1 MSIYGSSVKK
11 PITTLMIF
19 IAVTVFGLYS
29 VSRLPVDLYPEI
41 EFPAITVLT
50 TYPGASA
57 QDIEINVTET
67 IEDALNTVDDL
78 KEITSTSRDNL
89 SIVTLEFEFETDL
102 SEAANN
108 VRDAISTISRTLPD
122 EVDDPVIFKFNTS
135 MFPIQMFAIT
145 ADESYEGLEKILEE
159 KLINPLNRVDGIG
172 SIRVIGAPRREVA
185 IELDPHRLE
194 AYNMTVEQIGGILA
208 AENMN
213 LPTGNIEMGMIDYP
227 LRVEGEFKSSDF
239 IKDIVIGN
247 INGQAIYLKDVA
259 TVRDSIRDMSIDEK
273 INGKKGVRMMV
284 MKQSGANTVNIS
296 NELNKRMEVLKKSL
310 PSDVEISVIFDSS
323 EFISGS
329 INNLSTTLMY
339 ALIFV
344 VLVVLFFLGRWRAT
358 FIIVLTIP
366 ISLIVAFIYLQISG
380 NSINIISLSALSIAI
395 GMVVDDAIVV
405 LENITKH
412 IERGSSPREAAIY
425 ATNEVWLAVIVTT
438 LTVVAV
444 FFPMTLITGLTG
456 VMFRQLGWIVTIT
469 VTTSTLVAITL
480 TPMLSSKLLRLKTSK
495 KNPGRFSY
503 DRLILPWLE
512 KLDKFYENTL
522 RWSLYHKKVIILGA
536 LGIFVFSIL
545 LATNLQLEF
554 MPQSDEGRFTIAVEL
569 KSGTRVDQSIEIA
582 RKVDQILWDKFP
594 EINLVATSAGA
605 DDQGGFMS
613 MFMATGSN
621 VINYNVRL
629 SDQKERERSIWDI
642 EEAVRTELSQIPEI
656 IEYTVQSGSSGM
668 MGGNNVDVEIY
679 GYDINLTTRLA
690 NQLADSIRTI
700 AGAREVSISR
710 EDEKPE
716 LRVELDREKLAANG
730 LNTASVSTAL
740 YNRIE
745 GLTATKYRE
754 SGEEY
759 DIVIRFKEEFRN
771 SIQDLENISL
781 QNSYG
786 QFIRL
791 GEIGEVVEYYSPP
804 NIERK
809 RRERLVKVSATP
821 YKISLG
827 VLAEQIQQKINQ
839 IELPREVMVEV
850 GGAYEDQQEGFM
862 DLGLLL
868 MLSLVLVYLVMASQ
882 FESLKMPF
890 IIMFSIPFAFSG
902 VIFALFITNTT
913 LSIIAGLG
921 AVMLIGIVVK
931 NAIVLVDYINLMRDR
946 GFELDEAIT
955 LSGRSRLRPVLMTA
969 FTTILG
975 MLPLALSTGDGSEI
989 WSPMGISVIGGL
1001 IASTVITMV
1010 IVPVI
1015 YKLFATHGERDK
1027 QKQVRAQFS
1036 FLNGQH

>member
-1 MSIYGSSVKK
+1 
-11 PITTLMIF
+11 MIF
-19 IAVTVFGLYS
+19 ISVVVFGLYS

-57 QDIEINVTET
+57 QDIEINVTEP

-108 VRDAISTISRTLPD
+108 VRDAISTVSRTLPD
-122 EVDDPVIFKFNTS
+122 EVDDPIIFKFNTS

-159 KLINPLNRVDGIG
+159 KLINPLNRVEGIG
-172 SIRVIGAPRREVA
+172 SIRIIGAPKREVA
-185 IELDPHRLE
+185 IELDPYRLE
-194 AYNMTVEQIGGILA
+194 AYNMTVEQIGNILA

-213 LPTGNIEMGMIDYP
+213 LPTGNIEMGMIDYS

-247 INGQAIYLKDVA
+247 TNGQAIYLKDVA
-259 TVRDSIRDMSIDEK
+259 TVRDSIRDMTMDEK
-273 INGKKGVRMMV
+273 INGKNGVRMMV

-296 NELNKRMEVLKKSL
+296 NELNKRMKVLKKSL
-310 PSDVEISVIFDSS
+310 PSDVDISVIFDSS

-444 FFPMTLITGLTG
+444 FFPMTMITGLTG

-480 TPMLSSKLLRLKTSK
+480 TPMLSSKLLRLRTKKKT
-495 KNPGRFSY
+495 PGRFSY
-503 DRLILPWLE
+503 DRIVLPWLDR
-512 KLDKFYENTL
+512 LDTFYEYTL
-522 RWSLYHKKVIILGA
+522 RWSLYHKKVIILGS
-536 LGIFVFSIL
+536 LGIFVLSIL
-545 LATNLQLEF
+545 LATNLQSEF

-582 RKVDQILWDKFP
+582 RKVDQILWNKFP
-594 EINLVATSAGA
+594 EIDLIATSAGA

-629 SDQKERERSIWDI
+629 VDQKERERSVWDI
-642 EEAVRTELSQIPEI
+642 EEAVRKELSQIPEI

-781 QNSYG
+781 QNSFG

-946 GFELDEAIT
+946 GYELDKAIT
-955 LSGRSRLRPVLMTA
+955 LSGKSRLRPVLMTA
-969 FTTILG
+969 FTTVLG

-1001 IASTVITMV
+1001 VASTIITMV
-1010 IVPVI
+1010 IVPVG
-1015 YKLFATHGERDK
+1015 YKLLATHGERDK
-1027 QKQVRAQFS
+1027 QKQVRMQFS
-1036 FLNGQH
+1036 FLNDKTN

>member
-11 PITTLMIF
+11 PITTLMLF
-19 IAVTVFGLYS
+19 IAVIVFGLYS

-57 QDIEINVTET
+57 QDIEINVTEP

-108 VRDAISTISRTLPD
+108 VRDAISTVSRTLPD

-172 SIRVIGAPRREVA
+172 SIQVIGAPQREVA

-194 AYNMTVEQIGGILA
+194 AYNMTVEQIGNILA

-239 IKDIVIGN
+239 IRDIVIGN

-259 TVRDSIRDMSIDEK
+259 TVRDSIRDMTMDEK
-273 INGKKGVRMMV
+273 INGKNGVRMMV

-296 NELNKRMEVLKKSL
+296 KELNKRMEVLKNSL

-444 FFPMTLITGLTG
+444 FFPMTMITGLTG

-480 TPMLSSKLLRLKTSK
+480 TPMLSSKLLRLRTKKKT
-495 KNPGRFSY
+495 PGRFSY
-503 DRLILPWLE
+503 DRLILPWLDR
-512 KLDKFYENTL
+512 LDTFYEYTL
-522 RWSLYHKKVIILGA
+522 RWSLYHKKVIILGSM
-536 LGIFVFSIL
+536 GIFVLSIL
-545 LATNLQLEF
+545 LATNLQSEF

-582 RKVDQILWDKFP
+582 RQVDQILWDKFP
-594 EINLVATSAGA
+594 EIDLIATSAGA

-629 SDQKERERSIWDI
+629 VDQKERERSVWDI
-642 EEAVRTELSQIPEI
+642 EEAVRKELSQIPEI

-781 QNSYG
+781 QNSLG

-955 LSGRSRLRPVLMTA
+955 QSGRSRLRPVLMTA

-1015 YKLFATHGERDK
+1015 YKMFATRGERDK

-1036 FLNGQH
+1036 FLNE

>member
-1 MSIYGSSVKK
+1 
-11 PITTLMIF
+11 
-19 IAVTVFGLYS
+19 
-29 VSRLPVDLYPEI
+29 
-41 EFPAITVLT
+41 VLT

-57 QDIEINVTET
+57 QDIEINVTEP

-78 KEITSTSRDNL
+78 KEISSTSRDNL

-108 VRDAISTISRTLPD
+108 VRDAISTVSRTLPD
-122 EVDDPVIFKFNTS
+122 EVDDPVIFKFNAS

-159 KLINPLNRVDGIG
+159 KLINPLNRVEGIG
-172 SIRVIGAPRREVA
+172 SIRIIGAPKREVA
-185 IELDPHRLE
+185 IELDPYRLE
-194 AYNMTVEQIGGILA
+194 AYNMTVEQIGNFLA

-213 LPTGNIEMGMIDYP
+213 LPTGNIEMGMIDYS

-247 INGQAIYLKDVA
+247 TNGQAIYLKDVA
-259 TVRDSIRDMSIDEK
+259 TVRDSIRDMTMDEK
-273 INGKKGVRMMV
+273 INGKNGVRMMV

-296 NELNKRMEVLKKSL
+296 NELNKRIKVLKKSL
-310 PSDVEISVIFDSS
+310 PSDVDISVIFDSS

-444 FFPMTLITGLTG
+444 FFPMTMITGLTG

-480 TPMLSSKLLRLKTSK
+480 TPMLSSKLLRLRTKKKT
-495 KNPGRFSY
+495 PGRFSY
-503 DRLILPWLE
+503 DRLILPWLDR
-512 KLDKFYENTL
+512 LDTFYEYTL
-522 RWSLYHKKVIILGA
+522 RWSLYHKKVIILGS
-536 LGIFVFSIL
+536 LGIFVLSIL
-545 LATNLQLEF
+545 LATNLQSEF

-582 RKVDQILWDKFP
+582 RKVDQILWNKFP
-594 EINLVATSAGA
+594 EIDLIATSAGA

-629 SDQKERERSIWDI
+629 VDQKERERSVWDI
-642 EEAVRTELSQIPEI
+642 EEAVRKELAKIPEI
-656 IEYTVQSGSSGM
+656 IEYKVQSGMSGM
-668 MGGNNVDVEIY
+668 MGGNNVEVEIY
-679 GYDINLTTRLA
+679 GYDINMTTQLA
-690 NQLADSIRTI
+690 NQLSDSINKI
-700 AGAREVSISR
+700 AGAREVAISR

-730 LNTASVSTAL
+730 LNTAMVSTAL
-740 YNRIE
+740 YNRVE

-754 SGEEY
+754 TGEEY
-759 DIVIRFKEEFRN
+759 DVVIRFKEEFRN
-771 SIQDLENISL
+771 SIQDIENIAL
-781 QNSYG
+781 RNSSG
-786 QFIRL
+786 HFIKL
-791 GEIGEVVEYYSPP
+791 GELGKVVEYYSPP

-839 IELPREVMVEV
+839 IELPQDVMVEV

-862 DLGLLL
+862 DLGQLLI
-868 MLSLVLVYLVMASQ
+868 LSLVLVYLVMASQ

-946 GFELDEAIT
+946 GYELDKAIT
-955 LSGRSRLRPVLMTA
+955 LSGKSRLRPVLMTA
-969 FTTILG
+969 FTTVLG

-1001 IASTVITMV
+1001 VASTIITMV
-1010 IVPVI
+1010 IVPVG
-1015 YKLFATHGERDK
+1015 YKLLATHGERDK
-1027 QKQVRAQFS
+1027 QKQVRMQFS
-1036 FLNGQH
+1036 FLNDKTN

>member
-19 IAVTVFGLYS
+19 IAVIVFGLYS

-57 QDIEINVTET
+57 QDIEINVTEP
-67 IEDALNTVDDL
+67 IEDALNVVDDL

-108 VRDAISTISRTLPD
+108 VRDAISTVDRTLPE
-122 EVDDPVIFKFNTS
+122 EVDDPIIFKFNTS

-145 ADESYEGLEKILEE
+145 ADQSYEGLEKILEE

-172 SIRVIGAPRREVA
+172 SIQVIGAPKREVA
-185 IELDPHRLE
+185 IELDPRRLE
-194 AYNMTVEQIGGILA
+194 AYNMTVEQIGNILA

-239 IKDIVIGN
+239 IRDIVIGN

-259 TVRDSIRDMSIDEK
+259 TVRDSIRDMTMDEK
-273 INGKKGVRMMV
+273 INSKNGVRMMV
-284 MKQSGANTVNIS
+284 MKQSGANTVKIS
-296 NELNKRMEVLKKSL
+296 KELNERMAELKKSL
-310 PSDVEISVIFDSS
+310 PSDVEVSVIFDSS
-323 EFISGS
+323 DFISGS
-329 INNLSTTLMY
+329 INNLSQTLIF

-358 FIIVLTIP
+358 FIIILTIP
-366 ISLIVAFIYLQISG
+366 ISLIVSFIYLQISG

-444 FFPMTLITGLTG
+444 FFPMTMITGLTG

-480 TPMLSSKLLRLKTSK
+480 TPMLSSRLLRLRTK
-495 KNPGRFSY
+495 KKQPGRFSY
-503 DRLILPWLE
+503 DRTILPWLD
-512 KLDKFYENTL
+512 KLDNFYERTL
-522 RWSLYHKKVIILGA
+522 SWSLYHKKVIILGSA
-536 LGIFVFSIL
+536 AILVGSIF
-545 LATNLQLEF
+545 LASGLQTEF
-554 MPQSDEGRFTIAVEL
+554 MPQSDEGRFTIAIEL
-569 KSGTRVDQSIEIA
+569 KSGTSVDQSIEIA
-582 RKVDQILWDKFP
+582 RKVDQILWDNFP
-594 EINLVATSAGA
+594 EIDLIATSAGA
-605 DDQGGFMS
+605 DDQGSFMS

-629 SDQKERERSIWDI
+629 IDQKERERSVWDI
-642 EEAVRTELSQIPEI
+642 EEAVRTELAKIPEI
-656 IEYTVQSGSSGM
+656 TDYTVQSGNSGM
-668 MGGNNVDVEIY
+668 MGGNNVEVEIY

-730 LNTASVSTAL
+730 LNTAMVSTAL
-740 YNRIE
+740 YNRVE

-754 SGEEY
+754 TGEEY
-759 DIVIRFKEEFRN
+759 DVIIRFKEEFRN
-771 SIQDLENISL
+771 SITDIENISL
-781 QNSYG
+781 QNSFG
-786 QFIRL
+786 QFVKL
-791 GEIGEVVEYYSPP
+791 GELGEVVEYYSPP

-839 IELPREVMVEV
+839 VELPREVMVEV

-868 MLSLVLVYLVMASQ
+868 VLSLVLVYLVMASQ

-902 VIFALFITNTT
+902 VILALFITNTT
-913 LSIIAGLG
+913 LSIIAALG

-946 GFELDEAIT
+946 GYELDKAIT
-955 LSGRSRLRPVLMTA
+955 LSGKSRLRPVLMTA
-969 FTTILG
+969 FTTVLG

-1001 IASTVITMV
+1001 IASTIITMV
-1010 IVPVI
+1010 IVPVV
-1015 YKLFATHGERDK
+1015 YKLFATRGERDK
-1027 QKQVRAQFS
+1027 QKEVRAQFS
-1036 FLNGQH
+1036 FLND